1 MRPLDIKLFSG
12 FCISIYTTNK
22 LFLTTM
28 DGKWILA
35 VLALVIFIA
44 FVCTIVTEAD
54 QKDKKDSENLKTERN
69 HKRLAGKE
77 D

>member
-1 MRPLDIKLFSG
+1 MRPLNVKSFSG

-44 FVCTIVTEAD
+44 FVGTISSEAD
-54 QKDKKDSENLKTERN
+54 RKDKEDSENLKIERN
-69 HKRLAGKE
+69 HKKLAGKE